1 MLNAYIYDGAR
12 TAFGKY
18 CGALAH
24 VRPDDLAASVIKAL
38 VLRNDFD
45 PAIID
50 EVVLGYVCQSGEDSR
65 NIARYASLLAGLPVT
80 VPGQTINRLCA
91 SSLAAIVDCAHAIT
105 CGEGDVYIAGGVESM
120 TRAPLTF
127 NKSNSAYSKD
137 IKIYDSAIG
146 VRFPNPKIGKQFG
159 HESMPET
166 ANNVAKAENISREAC
181 DEFALKSQQKWQEAT
196 SNEYFKDEIIP
207 IHIPQKRGKPDIIV
221 DTDEHPRAEGN
232 IDKMAGMKPLFDDGV
247 ITAANASG
255 INDGAA
261 AVLMA
266 NQAFGEKHNI
276 KPLAR
281 VLGGAAAGIEP
292 SLMGL
297 GPVPACNKIL
307 KRLGLSLEQMD
318 VIEINEAF
326 AAQVLAD
333 LKQLGLS
340 ADDPRINPNGGAI
353 AVGHPLGASGA
364 RLVLTAAKQLQR
376 TGGRYALISMCVGV
390 GQGLAVVIERA

>member
-38 VLRNDFD
+38 VLRNGFD

>member
-50 EVVLGYVCQSGEDSR
+50 DVVLGCVCQSGEDSR

-91 SSLAAIVDCAHAIT
+91 SSLAAIVDCARAIT